1 MPRSIS
7 ESMVPS
13 SLKRSILIALLT
25 LWAVTTHAV
34 ADGLQDNDP
43 EKVRR
48 IPKLGIKVS
57 TEQRRML
64 EAGMTRLAR
73 SVAKLRQ
80 SEDQRTL
87 MLLPDVEIFHRAVSD
102 ALGYQEFFA
111 AREIQA
117 AVRLLETGQKR
128 ADNLATGKA
137 PWTVSTGLVVRGYV
151 SKIDGSVQPYG
162 VVIPETYDRN
172 SVLPY
177 RLDVWFHGRG
187 ETLSEVNFLTQ
198 RQRQAG
204 TFTPRDGIV
213 LHPYGRYSNA
223 NKFAGEIDVL
233 EAVAAVKR
241 HYLIDDERVSVRGFS
256 MGGASTWQLAVHYPT
271 RWVAANPGAG
281 FSETPL
287 FLRSFQ
293 QETLTPPWYE
303 ERLWRMHDCNL
314 WARNLGLCPTVA
326 YSGELDRQKQAA
338 DVMAY
343 ALTAEGIQLTHVIG
357 PGTAHKYHPAAR
369 DEVERRVTAL
379 ARRGRRRVPN
389 TIRFVTYTLRYN
401 EAGWITVNGLLEH
414 WERASVNATLDRSNA
429 KIEIITENIDAVSV
443 HFDPGD
449 YPFDPQK
456 PLRILINGQEQ
467 LAVQPNSDL
476 SYFASYV
483 NAGDWTLGGHS
494 NDQLRKRSGLQGPID
509 DALMDSFIFVRPTG
523 PATHPRV
530 AGWARSELDR
540 AIEHWRRHFRGHARV
555 VNDVDITDDQI
566 ANSNLILWGEPSSNS
581 IWNRI
586 QADLPIQHVGKDLIV
601 PGRGKFPA
609 ELHAPILIYPNPLNA
624 DRYVVINSSFTFREY
639 SYLNNARQTAKLPDW
654 AIVDLRT
661 PPGTQ
666 WPGKIVDAGFFDE
679 TWRVKRER

>member
-1 MPRSIS
+1 
-7 ESMVPS
+7 
-13 SLKRSILIALLT
+13 LIGLLALCAIT
-25 LWAVTTHAV
+25 GQAA
-34 ADGLQDNDP
+34 ADGVKDNHP

-48 IPKLGIKVS
+48 IPKLGVEVS
-57 TEQRRML
+57 TEQKKVL
-64 EAGMTRLAR
+64 DAGLAQLAR
-73 SVAKLRQ
+73 SIEKLKQ

-87 MLLPDVEIFHRAVSD
+87 TLIPDVEIFHRAVSD
-102 ALGYQEFFA
+102 ALTYQEFFA
-111 AREIQA
+111 VREILA
-117 AVRLLETGQKR
+117 GTTLLKVGQQR
-128 ADNLATGKA
+128 ADELAAGQA
-137 PWTVSTGLVVRGYV
+137 PWTVATGLVVRGYV

-162 VVIPETYDRN
+162 LVIPATYDRD
-172 SVLPY
+172 SARPF

-198 RQRQAG
+198 RQRQVGIFA
-204 TFTPRDGIV
+204 PRDGIV

-233 EAVAAVKR
+233 EAIEAVKR
-241 HYLIDDERVSVRGFS
+241 HYTIDDDRISVRGFS

-271 RWVAANPGAG
+271 RWAAANPGAG

-326 YSGELDRQKQAA
+326 YSGEVDRQKQAA

-343 ALTAEGIQLTHVIG
+343 ALTAEGIQLTHIIG

-401 EAGWITVNGLLEH
+401 EASWIRVDGLKEH
-414 WERASVNATLDRSNA
+414 WERASVNATLDRPNA
-429 KIEIITENIDAVSV
+429 KIEIITENIDALSV
-443 HFDPGD
+443 HFGPGD
-449 YPFDPQK
+449 YPFDAQK

-476 SYFASYV
+476 SYHASYV
-483 NAGDWTLGGHS
+483 NAGDWTLGAHS
-494 NDQLRKRSGLQGPID
+494 IDQLRKRAGLQGPID
-509 DALMDSFIFVRPTG
+509 DALMDSFLFVRPTG
-523 PATHPRV
+523 PATNPRV
-530 AGWARSELDR
+530 AGWARSELER

-555 VNDVDITDDQI
+555 VNDVDVTDDQI

-581 IWNRI
+581 IWGRI
-586 QADLPIQHVGKDLIV
+586 QDDLPIQQDDENLIV
-601 PGRGKFPA
+601 PGRGKFSA
-609 ELHAPILIYPNPLNA
+609 KLHAPILIYPNPLNA
-624 DRYVVINSSFTFREY
+624 SRYVVINSSFTFREY
-639 SYLNNARQTAKLPDW
+639 SYLNNARQTCKLPDW